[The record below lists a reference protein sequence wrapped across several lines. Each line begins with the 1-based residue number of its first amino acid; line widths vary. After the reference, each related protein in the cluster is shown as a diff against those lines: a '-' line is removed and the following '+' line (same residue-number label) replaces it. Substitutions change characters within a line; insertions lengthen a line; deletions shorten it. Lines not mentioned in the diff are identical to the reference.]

1 MVSGVFLTFYH
12 SDTDSPA
19 SLLMWKNSVKDVAS
33 FPNGIISYTV
43 CDVLVGKIQRSGRMV
58 TIQLG
63 DFFSNRSIAAK
74 EY

>member
-1 MVSGVFLTFYH
+1 
-12 SDTDSPA
+12 
-19 SLLMWKNSVKDVAS
+19 MWKNSLKDVAS
-33 FPNGIISYTV
+33 FLNGIISYTV

>member
-1 MVSGVFLTFYH
+1 MKSH
-12 SDTDSPA
+12 RKRIKA
-19 SLLMWKNSVKDVAS
+19 SVTPLLLMMALKK
-33 FPNGIISYTV
+33 TV